1 MASLNRIT
9 MRKVSRRWIKQLDPP
24 KLQVAEI
31 SGKWGRQFSFASYER
46 FLYPA
51 HDICEGPVLDE
62 AGAPRQFD
70 LVIADQVWEHLDR
83 PFTATQN
90 VLQMLRP
97 GGCFYIA
104 TPFHVPFHGAPVDC
118 TRWSARG
125 LKNLLI
131 EAGFPRGDIRA
142 RQWGNAA
149 AARRN
154 IETQQSGDWP
164 PVYDP
169 ETDDLTNDPDFPI
182 MSWAIARK

>member
-1 MASLNRIT
+1 
-9 MRKVSRRWIKQLDPP
+9 MRKSSRKWIRELDPQG
-24 KLQVAEI
+24 LDVAEI
-31 SGKWGRQFSFASYER
+31 SGKWGQQFGFASYQR
-46 FLYPA
+46 FSFPR
-51 HDICEGPVLDE
+51 HDICKGPFTDA
-62 AGAPRQFD
+62 AGAVLQFD

-97 GGCFYIA
+97 GGWFFIA
-104 TPFHVPFHGAPVDC
+104 TPFYVPFHGAPVDC
-118 TRWSARG
+118 SRWSARG

-142 RQWGNAA
+142 RQWGNAS

-154 IETQQSGDWP
+154 IEAQQAGAWP

-169 ETDDLTNDPDFPI
+169 AKDDLENDPEVPI
-182 MSWAIARK
+182 MSWALARR